1 MQSNLAS
8 LLWQAADQWP
18 EATFLEGEQRHTFQE
33 ARSACTAI
41 AITLRHQGVQPGD
54 RVVILAS
61 NRSEI
66 VLSLF
71 AVAAIGAVAVILHE
85 QTTPRSLHHIL
96 GELEP
101 ALVLLGQECSDRAAM
116 LAPAPVLDIDSLPS
130 SAEPSERIEPSAGE
144 DRLAFIIYT
153 SGSTGLPRGV
163 MLSHNNVLFVVPAI
177 QARLGYRCDDRIGL
191 FLPLS
196 FDYGL
201 YQAFLAALT
210 GACLVIRDNQTAGP
224 LVAKTLARDGISV
237 LPGLPNLFASL
248 LRLAQRKPL
257 SLPKLRLISSTG
269 AHFPGSQIDA
279 LQAFMP
285 SVAIYPMYGLTEC
298 KRVSILTP
306 EERKRYPGSVGRPL
320 DGTQTWVAGDDGQP
334 LPPGQQGELVVAGP
348 HVSAGYWQSPTE
360 TEKRFRPVADTPGKA
375 LFTGD
380 LFQQDEQGY
389 LYYVGRKDEQ
399 IKRHGYRLSRLDIE
413 RAALEQ
419 DGVSS
424 ASAVL
429 ADDLLILFASVDDG
443 TWSTARLQERLAQV
457 LEPYKLP
464 DRIVFLEELP
474 QTRNGKIDSNRLKE
488 LQHAS
493 A

>member
-1 MQSNLAS
+1 MQSNIAS

-18 EATFLEGEQRHTFQE
+18 EATFLEGGQRHTYAQ
-33 ARSACTAI
+33 ARSACTAM
-41 AITLRHQGVQPGD
+41 AITLKHQGVQPGD
-54 RVVILAS
+54 RVIILAA

-71 AVAAIGAVAVILHE
+71 ALAAIGAVAVILHE
-85 QTTPRSLHHIL
+85 QTTSRSLHHIL
-96 GELEP
+96 GELKP
-101 ALVLLGQECSDRAAM
+101 ALVLLGRECSDRAAM
-116 LAPAPVLDIDSLPS
+116 LAPVPIQDIDSLPS
-130 SAEPSERIEPSAGE
+130 AAAPSECIEPMACE
-144 DRLAFIIYT
+144 DSLAFIIYT

-163 MLSHNNVLFVVPAI
+163 MLSHDNVLFVVPAI
-177 QARLGYRCDDRIGL
+177 QARLGYQPDDRIGL

-210 GACLVIRDNQTAGP
+210 GACLVIGDNQTAGP
-224 LVAKTLARDGISV
+224 LVAKTLARDEITV
-237 LPGLPNLFASL
+237 LPGVPNLYAAL
-248 LRLAQRKPL
+248 LRLAGRKPL

-279 LQAFMP
+279 LQTLMP
-285 SVAIYPMYGLTEC
+285 ATAIYPMYGLTEC

-306 EERKRYPGSVGRPL
+306 EERAQFPTSVGRPL
-320 DGTQTWVAGDDGQP
+320 DGTRTWLADDDGQP
-334 LPPGQQGELVVAGP
+334 VAPGQQGELVVEGA
-348 HVSAGYWQSPTE
+348 HVSAGYWQSPAE
-360 TEKRFRPVADTPGKA
+360 TEKRFRPIAGTPAKA

-399 IKRHGYRLSRLDIE
+399 IKRHGYRMSRLDIE

-429 ADDLLILFASVDDG
+429 ADDRLVLFASVNDASL
-443 TWSTARLQERLAQV
+443 TTAHLQQQLAQV

-464 DRIVFLEELP
+464 DLIVFLEELP
-474 QTRNGKIDSNRLKE
+474 LTRNGKIDSNRLKE
-488 LQHAS
+488 LHHVPA
-493 A
+493 